1 MHVDDD
7 VEIYPTSDKTRKFEL
22 FQAEQARQQAAEQAK
37 QNAPPATTDK
47 GKRKFSTAKTF
58 STKDRPKKYE

>member
-22 FQAEQARQQAAEQAK
+22 FKVEQARQQAAE
-37 QNAPPATTDK
+37 
-47 GKRKFSTAKTF
+47 
-58 STKDRPKKYE
+58 